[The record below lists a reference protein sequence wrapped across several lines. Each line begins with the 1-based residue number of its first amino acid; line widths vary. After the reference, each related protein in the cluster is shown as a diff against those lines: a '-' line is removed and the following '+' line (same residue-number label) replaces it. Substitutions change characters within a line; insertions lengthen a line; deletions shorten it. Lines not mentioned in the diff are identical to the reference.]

1 MCVFILFS
9 FFVKSRMSPGKIVFG
24 VVPSKNGKESG
35 LSSLCFNDKP
45 MNFFY
50 FCFIIFRTGEVNIE
64 LKYPD
69 SITEWMIQAIGLTPN
84 NGVCISEPL
93 NVTAFRDFFLQLN
106 LPYQAVRMEHIDV
119 DVTVFMYGE
128 SGANSTV
135 IL

>member
-1 MCVFILFS
+1 M
-9 FFVKSRMSPGKIVFG
+9 
-24 VVPSKNGKESG
+24 
-35 LSSLCFNDKP
+35 
-45 MNFFY
+45 
-50 FCFIIFRTGEVNIE
+50 NIE